1 MNTRMLFLT
10 KEVPSSKDDKQIARA
25 LAPLLAFA
33 ELLEDRPIAA
43 IVIRRSAHNVNVVCL
58 RATIDAVAR
67 LFDHPALAG
76 GVTTASSEELVGSKM
91 VALPRA
97 NPVPIL
103 LQSLIED
110 TTPPR
115 KIGTRLPVFRK
126 LVHDAVR
133 AILFEQ
139 SRGPDFMRRQTPYT
153 EPFMLLR
160 AWQIDVPDDCT
171 CMRLK
176 CPTCSITRWERM
188 STMRKA
194 NISLPP
200 GTEPLN
206 GVRLARPDSCS
217 AYLAGVN
224 PFDWTR
230 LRWDKS
236 AKKWCGFR
244 SDETIW

>member
-1 MNTRMLFLT
+1 MDTRMLFLT
-10 KEVPSSKDDKQIARA
+10 KEIPSSKDDKQIARA

-33 ELLEDRPIAA
+33 ELLEDPPTAA
-43 IVIRRSAHNVNVVCL
+43 IVLRRTAHHVSVVCL
-58 RATIDAVAR
+58 RATIEAVAR
-67 LFDHPALAG
+67 LFDHPDLAD
-76 GVTTASSEELVGSKM
+76 GVTTASSEELIGSKM

-110 TTPPR
+110 TTPSR
-115 KIGTRLPVFRK
+115 QVGTRLPLLRK
-126 LVHDAVR
+126 TMHDAVR

-139 SRGPDFMRRQTPYT
+139 SRTQDFMRRQPPYS
-153 EPFMLLR
+153 EPCTLLK
-160 AWQIDVPDDCT
+160 AWQIDAPDDCT

-176 CPTCSITRWERM
+176 CPTCSITRWERL

-194 NISLPP
+194 DIALAP
-200 GTEPLN
+200 GTEPFN
-206 GVRLARPDSCS
+206 GARLARPDSCS

-230 LRWDKS
+230 LRWDAS
-236 AKKWCGFR
+236 ANKWCGCR